1 MKKISISILVIILLS
16 FVISIYLYPQMPETM
31 ASHWNSRGEVD
42 GYMPRFWGVFLMPI
56 VSFVILLM
64 FLLIPNIDPLK
75 KNIQKFRKYFD
86 WFILLLMI
94 FLFYIHGLSLYW
106 NLGNV
111 FNMTVM
117 ILPALGILF
126 YYIGILTE
134 NAKQN
139 WFIGIRT
146 PWTLSNKKVWDKTHK
161 IGGKLFKIA
170 GVIALLGLL
179 LPDYSM
185 WLILAPILAL
195 VIYVILYSY
204 LEYQKQTKHR

>member
-1 MKKISISILVIILLS
+1 MS
-16 FVISIYLYPQMPETM
+16 FVIGIYLYPQMPETM

>member
-16 FVISIYLYPQMPETM
+16 FVIGIYLYPQMPETM